1 MQIVYIHKLY
11 IAHTANLLQSYRQN
25 LDISKRQCIYLIAQ
39 VDFFLLNWFGFNACY
54 MVSATKKNATQQK
67 MLLIISDLV
76 CAQTRMAL
84 ETKSAQKSHFETTR
98 VTLKTPTI

>member
-1 MQIVYIHKLY
+1 MKGSGLNSFYIVVGERLKK
-11 IAHTANLLQSYRQN
+11 SPKK
-25 LDISKRQCIYLIAQ
+25 KRQ
-39 VDFFLLNWFGFNACY
+39 
-54 MVSATKKNATQQK
+54 ATEDVA
-67 MLLIISDLV
+67 DLV

>member
-39 VDFFLLNWFGFNACY
+39 EVFFSKLIWF
-54 MVSATKKNATQQK
+54 
-67 MLLIISDLV
+67 
-76 CAQTRMAL
+76 
-84 ETKSAQKSHFETTR
+84 
-98 VTLKTPTI
+98 